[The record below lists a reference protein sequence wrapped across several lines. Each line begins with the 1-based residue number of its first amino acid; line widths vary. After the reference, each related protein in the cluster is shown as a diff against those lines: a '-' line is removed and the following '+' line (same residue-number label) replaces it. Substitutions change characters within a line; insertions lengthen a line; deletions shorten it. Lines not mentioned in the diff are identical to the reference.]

1 MADARYDAVADFY
14 VAGFDSLTDSVSQTL
29 LNMLEPV
36 AGLGALDVAC
46 GHGRITREL
55 ARRGAQVV
63 GLDISGKLI
72 ERAREIERSDP
83 LGISYRHADVTAPHA
98 LGSSEFDIVA
108 CSYGLSDIDDLDT
121 AVAAIAGALRP
132 GGRFVFSI
140 LHPCFGGGVDIAGSW
155 PSPGTYYDEGHWT
168 AREARSTLRRQVG
181 ASHRMLS
188 TYLRTL
194 RRHNL
199 WLDQIAEPRPAPD
212 WDPVHDADRK
222 PVHLIIRA
230 IGTNPEP

>member
-1 MADARYDAVADFY
+1 M
-14 VAGFDSLTDSVSQTL
+14 
-29 LNMLEPV
+29 
-36 AGLGALDVAC
+36 
-46 GHGRITREL
+46 
-55 ARRGAQVV
+55 
-63 GLDISGKLI
+63 
-72 ERAREIERSDP
+72 
-83 LGISYRHADVTAPHA
+83 
-98 LGSSEFDIVA
+98 
-108 CSYGLSDIDDLDT
+108 
-121 AVAAIAGALRP
+121 
-132 GGRFVFSI
+132 VFSI

-230 IGTNPEP
+230 IGTKPEP